1 MKLTMFILLVVLLP
15 TLNAAIQGQVVTGA
29 EQSEQY
35 YGLIRGKR
43 VGLVVNAASVAG
55 GVLLPDRLM
64 RDSMDI
70 RLIFSP
76 EHGFRMQAEAGEKVD
91 HSIDAETGIRVV
103 SLYGKHRRPSK
114 DDMRDIDIILFDLQD
129 VGVRFFTYIST
140 MTYMMEACH
149 DAGIPMIV
157 LDRPNPNGF
166 YIDGPV
172 LEPALQSFVG
182 LHPVPVVY
190 GMTIGEYAMMVN
202 GEGWLPAGKTCSLTV
217 IPMTGYLRNQIF
229 APVVRPSPN
238 LPDINAILLY
248 PSLCFFEGTTVSVG
262 RGTPFPFEVYG
273 HPAFDTAGFSFTPLP
288 VPGMSSDPPHNGRR
302 CYGEDLRDYYTRYP
316 HNKGRVSLEWLIKSY
331 RQMKSREQ
339 FFNAY
344 FNQLAGTFELRDQI
358 EKGLSEK
365 KIRDSWRPGLE
376 KFRKIRSGYLLYPD
390 EGLSY

>member
-1 MKLTMFILLVVLLP
+1 MKQTIFLLVVFLLILCA
-15 TLNAAIQGQVVTGA
+15 TIQGQVVTGA
-29 EQSEQY
+29 EQPEQY

-43 VGLVVNAASVAG
+43 VGLVVNTASVAG
-55 GVLLPDRLM
+55 EILLIDRLL

-91 HSIDAETGIRVV
+91 HSIDAKTGIRVV
-103 SLYGKHRRPSK
+103 SLYGKNRKPSS
-114 DDMRDIDIILFDLQD
+114 DDMREIDIILFDLQD

-140 MTYMMEACH
+140 MTYMMEACQN
-149 DAGIPMIV
+149 AGVPMIV

-172 LEPALQSFVG
+172 LEPACKSFVG

-202 GEGWLPAGKTCSLTV
+202 GEGWLPDKKKCRLTV
-217 IPMTGYLRNQIF
+217 IPLTGYLRNQVF

-273 HPAFDTAGFSFTPLP
+273 HPAFDSTRFSFTPLP
-288 VPGMSSDPPHNGRR
+288 VSGMSSDPPHNGVR
-302 CYGEDLRDYYTRYP
+302 CFGEDLRNFYTRNP
-316 HNKGRVSLEWLIKSY
+316 QKKGRITLEWLIKGY
-331 RQMKSREQ
+331 RQLKSKEQ

-344 FNQLAGTFELRDQI
+344 FNQLAGTSVLRDQI
-358 EKGLSEK
+358 EQGFSEK
-365 KIRDSWRPGLE
+365 KIRDSWGPGLE
-376 KFRKIRSGYLLYPD
+376 RFRKIRSKYLLYPD
-390 EGLSY
+390 

>member
-1 MKLTMFILLVVLLP
+1 MKQTMFILPLVFLLI
-15 TLNAAIQGQVVTGA
+15 LNATLRGQVVTGA
-29 EQSEQY
+29 EHSGRY
-35 YGLIRGKR
+35 YSLIHGKR
-43 VGLVVNAASVAG
+43 VGLVVNSASVSG
-55 GVLLPDRLM
+55 GILLPDRLL

-103 SLYGKHRRPSK
+103 SLYGKNRKPSS
-114 DDMRDIDIILFDLQD
+114 DDMREVDVILFDLQD

-140 MTYMMEACH
+140 MTYMMEACY

-172 LEPALQSFVG
+172 LEPEFKSFVG

-202 GEGWLPAGKTCSLTV
+202 GEGWLPGKKRCSLTV
-217 IPMTGYLRNQIF
+217 IPLTGYTRNQVY
-229 APVVRPSPN
+229 APIVRPSPN

-273 HPAFDTAGFSFTPLP
+273 HPAFDSTRFSFIPLP
-288 VPGMSSDPPHNGRR
+288 VPGMSSDPPHNGVR
-302 CYGEDLRDYYTRYP
+302 CYGEDLRNYYTRNP
-316 HNKGRVSLEWLIKSY
+316 HKKGRIDLEWLIMGY
-331 RQMKSREQ
+331 RKMKSNGQ
-339 FFNAY
+339 YFNAY
-344 FNQLAGTFELRDQI
+344 FNQLAGTSELRYQI

-376 KFRKIRSGYLLYPD
+376 RFRKIRSKYLLYPD
-390 EGLSY
+390 